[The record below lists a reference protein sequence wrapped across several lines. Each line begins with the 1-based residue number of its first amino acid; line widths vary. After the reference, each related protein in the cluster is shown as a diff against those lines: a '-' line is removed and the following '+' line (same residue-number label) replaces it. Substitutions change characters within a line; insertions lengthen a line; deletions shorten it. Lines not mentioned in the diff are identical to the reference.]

1 MHCFCAS
8 TGGPG
13 TVVKK
18 NKRTNDPFGSSWGQ
32 KKIIVTSMCIIYIH
46 IMYIYIYYVYI
57 YIYIMYIY
65 ILFVYIYI
73 CINIILMMLDLM
85 VIQATPMGI

>member
-32 KKIIVTSMCIIYIH
+32 KKIIVTSMCIIYIY
-46 IMYIYIYYVYI
+46 IYILCIYIYIYILCIYIYIYYVYI
-57 YIYIMYIY
+57 YI
-65 ILFVYIYI
+65 LFVYIYMYVL
-73 CINIILMMLDLM
+73 ILS
-85 VIQATPMGI
+85 